1 MNDDE
6 MTSVAVRLAGYEY
19 RFACSTVEREELLE
33 AADHL
38 DQRMREV
45 RDRSGKPL
53 NLEAIAVMTA
63 LNLSHELLRLQR
75 QRAEADAVVNRQV
88 QDLLQIVDDVLS
100 KTEPVEV

>member
-1 MNDDE
+1 MSDDE
-6 MTSVAVRLAGYEY
+6 MVSVTVRLAGYEY
-19 RFACSTVEREELLE
+19 RFACSTAEQEELLE

-63 LNLSHELLRLQR
+63 LNLSHELLRLQS

-100 KTEPVEV
+100 KAEPVEV